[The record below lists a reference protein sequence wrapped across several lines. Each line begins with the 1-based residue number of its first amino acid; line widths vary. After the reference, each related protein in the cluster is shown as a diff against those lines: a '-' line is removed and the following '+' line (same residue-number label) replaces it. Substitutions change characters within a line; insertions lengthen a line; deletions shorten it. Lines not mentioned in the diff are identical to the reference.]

1 MSRRGREATDGL
13 TRALLDMSAR
23 GERTHFSDSASKHL
37 WLSEH
42 DGERKV
48 AALLRRHCPVEDVCE
63 TQPNNVMNA
72 GAFGAGRTAASDREE
87 GSMTDVITLL
97 RQSEAASKV
106 RTICS
111 GI

>member
-1 MSRRGREATDGL
+1 MKNIHISIGDQRLTLMEDETPIRSYPVSTSR
-13 TRALLDMSAR
+13 
-23 GERTHFSDSASKHL
+23 
-37 WLSEH
+37 
-42 DGERKV
+42 
-48 AALLRRHCPVEDVCE
+48 
-63 TQPNNVMNA
+63 
-72 GAFGAGRTAASDREE
+72 FGIGTEE